1 MDIRY
6 AGVPDRELPRT
17 ESLKDAVMR
26 VMPYWECVI
35 LPTLMHRDN
44 LLVVAHG
51 NSLRGIVKHLKNI
64 SDTDISLL
72 NLPTA
77 VPYVFEFDE
86 RPVLV
91 RDYFLGDQ
99 EEIRRRTE
107 AVAEQGMIRR

>member
-1 MDIRY
+1 MVIKMVWISKAVFSLCPYFRIVLIR
-6 AGVPDRELPRT
+6 AEH
-17 ESLKDAVMR
+17 
-26 VMPYWECVI
+26 
-35 LPTLMHRDN
+35 TLASSEPVMHRDN

>member
-1 MDIRY
+1 MPPR
-6 AGVPDRELPRT
+6 PERHLPRDG
-17 ESLKDAVMR
+17 EYAER
-26 VMPYWECVI
+26 
-35 LPTLMHRDN
+35 R
-44 LLVVAHG
+44 HG